1 MLYLGVGLIYS
12 FGLFLRTRSTNVK
25 GLLVAHELLMLAA
38 VLSTG
43 RRSGTLVLIV
53 AALVIFSMLI
63 VRRPMPMLWLGTVF
77 VILGGVYLA
86 AYWNHEYGATAQAA
100 RAIRSEFD
108 PSSGDESSNTYR
120 ERERFNVVQTLKAVG
135 PIFGIGFGNE
145 FARFRSLPVLPWW
158 PLQFV
163 TPHDNILWLWL
174 KMGIGGV
181 AVFLGI
187 WTLALKRC
195 LVAFFGPGRSMPL
208 QAAPLV
214 IASTLV
220 MYLAFAQVDLLLM
233 SPRSM
238 VPFAIALA
246 AAFSLRPLAHPSEG

>member
-158 PLQFV
+158 PLQFM

-195 LVAFFGPGRSMPL
+195 LVAFFGPGRRMPL